1 MASELPVTP
10 EAAAQSLARELR
22 HEPWLLTVGS
32 GREFGGGAVLF
43 VYAKSLKA
51 ARTKRLRKWKGYRVQ
66 VKPLNARPAKI
77 NPRPAT

>member
-1 MASELPVTP
+1 MASEPVTP
-10 EAAAQSLARELR
+10 EEAAQSLAKELR

-32 GREFGGGAVLF
+32 GREFGGATVLF

-51 ARTKRLRKWKGYRVQ
+51 AKTRRLRRWKGYKVQ
-66 VKPLNARPAKI
+66 VKPLNARPGKI